1 MSPRHLVAAE
11 GTQNK
16 AWLQGL
22 KSARFFVRHTVNHG
36 FNNVY
41 AGGVR
46 DEEEVEDGVGAHR
59 EYAMRKQATW
69 KHEMYKRLHA

>member
-1 MSPRHLVAAE
+1 MSSRHLVAAE

-22 KSARFFVRHTVNHG
+22 KSARFFVQHTVNHG

-46 DEEEVEDGVGAHR
+46 DEEEVEDSVGAHR
-59 EYAMRKQATW
+59 EYAMRKQAT
-69 KHEMYKRLHA
+69 